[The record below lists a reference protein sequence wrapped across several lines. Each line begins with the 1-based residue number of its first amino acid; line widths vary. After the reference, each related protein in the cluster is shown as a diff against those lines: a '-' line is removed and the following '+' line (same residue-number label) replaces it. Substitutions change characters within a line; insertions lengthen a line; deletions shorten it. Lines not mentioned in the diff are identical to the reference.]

1 MSKVFFVER
10 TRREIHPKAL
20 TFPFD
25 NLFVDRKLVAFI
37 KLRLS
42 PPGHQKK
49 QGFLRN
55 LICTCH
61 QLSEDL
67 GLKQI
72 PTALGEGDPMGFFSK
87 KSFGGSSEREL
98 EEFYVDM
105 YVSAKGFSRSD
116 ARKAIRE
123 FIQQAKEEAQREG
136 TADLPQNFGDELLAI
151 ESTDEKVKAM
161 FSKSRKEGVTDED
174 IRWWWN
180 MPDLERRLM
189 LKDDENSRIALLKKF
204 HPMYGNPNDT
214 SKSSGDDR
222 PLPFELED
230 RINRY
235 IEMRREQ
242 GGDFFKADL
251 EATSSF
257 NALVRR
263 EIRNGNL

>member
-1 MSKVFFVER
+1 
-10 TRREIHPKAL
+10 
-20 TFPFD
+20 
-25 NLFVDRKLVAFI
+25 
-37 KLRLS
+37 
-42 PPGHQKK
+42 
-49 QGFLRN
+49 
-55 LICTCH
+55 
-61 QLSEDL
+61 
-67 GLKQI
+67 
-72 PTALGEGDPMGFFSK
+72 MGFFSK